1 MTFMEDT
8 RENAESKVLLL
19 FFADKVRMP
28 VSSMQLTRIML
39 EHRFMNYFHMQQ
51 CLHELTDNHFL
62 SLENREGTDFY
73 SITPDGARI
82 LDLFRSLV
90 PEGIRTRMLAGI
102 SEIRT
107 GLMRETSVTADS
119 LLVTEDEY
127 QVTLRIAETDVPL
140 FEMRLSVGS
149 RDDARSICRNWRENA
164 NILYPRF
171 ITLLLSQIS
180 AQNEFPELEPPGL
193 EPPSLEPPGL
203 EPPGQEPPGQEPAGP
218 EPAEARFLRES
229 DPPQET

>member
-1 MTFMEDT
+1 MEDT

-180 AQNEFPELEPPGL
+180 AQNEFPELESPGL

>member
-1 MTFMEDT
+1 MNFTEDT

-51 CLHELTDNHFL
+51 CLHELTENHFL

-82 LDLFRSLV
+82 LGLFRSLV

-149 RDDARSICRNWRENA
+149 RDDARSICRNWREHA

-171 ITLLLSQIS
+171 ISLLLSQVS
-180 AQNEFPELEPPGL
+180 VQEEPPGL
-193 EPPSLEPPGL
+193 EL
-203 EPPGQEPPGQEPAGP
+203 PGQEPAGP
-218 EPAEARFLRES
+218 ELHGLELPGQEPPGLEPAGPETAEARLLRES

>member
-1 MTFMEDT
+1 MNFMEGT
-8 RENAESKVLLL
+8 RENAENKVLLL

-51 CLHELTDNHFL
+51 CLHELAENHFL
-62 SLENREGTDFY
+62 SLENRDGTDFY

-82 LDLFRSLV
+82 LDLFFSLI
-90 PEGIRTRMLAGI
+90 PEGIRTRLQAGI

-107 GLMRETSVTADS
+107 GLMKETSVTADS

-164 NILYPRF
+164 NTLYPQL
-171 ITLLLSQIS
+171 IALLLSQMTIPLPPVLQDAS
-180 AQNEFPELEPPGL
+180 RQESVHMEILRPEAIEPEYSGADPL
-193 EPPSLEPPGL
+193 I
-203 EPPGQEPPGQEPAGP
+203 
-218 EPAEARFLRES
+218 ES
-229 DPPQET
+229 SPPQET

>member
-180 AQNEFPELEPPGL
+180 AQNEFPELESPGL